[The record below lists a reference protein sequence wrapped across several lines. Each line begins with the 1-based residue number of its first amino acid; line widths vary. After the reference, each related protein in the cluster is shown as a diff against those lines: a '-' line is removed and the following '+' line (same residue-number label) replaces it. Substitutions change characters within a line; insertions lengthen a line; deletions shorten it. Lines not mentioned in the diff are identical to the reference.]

1 MMETE
6 KWLIDGKALV
16 ENFRR
21 TKMDEVFPN
30 WKELSP
36 TTQAAIIRLTT
47 KYRAIILSAPIVDA
61 VPVVRGR
68 LVVGFDGSY
77 MCSECHKVYR
87 YGVGNYC
94 TNCGAKLGCDEIG

>member
-1 MMETE
+1 MQGD
-6 KWLIDGKALV
+6 LISRSALV
-16 ENFRR
+16 DYFRK
-21 TKMDEVFPN
+21 TKIDEVFPN
-30 WKELSP
+30 WKELSH

-61 VPVVRGR
+61 IPVVHGR
-68 LVVGFDGSY
+68 LVVGLDGSY

-94 TNCGAKLGCDEIG
+94 TNCGAKLGCDGIG